1 MSAES
6 KCNCQHCNGHI
17 SFPSEMA
24 GQTTNCPHCQ
34 LETLLFIPQM
44 AVSPKLSAPTSRGGN
59 KPVLFV
65 VAIVLLAVIGMAVIV
80 GKGAKQNSQKDLAN
94 LKPVVGAFG
103 YKLGDKLTGTVE
115 DYASIK
121 DMPPFTSLHLD
132 TTADGHIC
140 IITLMGHTDEFEAYD
155 SKKRLVSILS
165 EKYGLRFHKS
175 DGKDEDYDFGTIDQT
190 AHLKI
195 LGGNYFYLDYSDNKL
210 RDIYFGEQKIIREKE
225 DADKKAA
232 MSKGL

>member
-1 MSAES
+1 
-6 KCNCQHCNGHI
+6 
-17 SFPSEMA
+17 
-24 GQTTNCPHCQ
+24 
-34 LETLLFIPQM
+34 
-44 AVSPKLSAPTSRGGN
+44 
-59 KPVLFV
+59 
-65 VAIVLLAVIGMAVIV
+65 MAVIV